1 MSIKGIAYGYSVC
14 LFVFVE
20 VQILFRAN
28 LFAIFS
34 FTRDFYTPLED
45 LRATSS
51 KGLSLL
57 AIYVSRQ
64 LYLLL

>member
-45 LRATSS
+45 LRVAPS
-51 KGLSLL
+51 KSLSLL